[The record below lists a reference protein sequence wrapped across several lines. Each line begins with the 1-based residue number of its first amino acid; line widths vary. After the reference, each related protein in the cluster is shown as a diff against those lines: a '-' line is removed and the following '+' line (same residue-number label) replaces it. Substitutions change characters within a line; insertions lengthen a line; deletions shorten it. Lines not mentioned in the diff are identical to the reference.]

1 MIARASLEIAACRAS
16 VVFSGQVS
24 RIQRL
29 PSSNS
34 GMNSCPSDGSRQTVP
49 AIQCRKEQHGQPTV
63 PQADAERLQIAAA

>member
-16 VVFSGQVS
+16 VIFSGQVS

-34 GMNSCPSDGSRQTVP
+34 GMNSRPSDGSRHAVQANNAAKNSTVSQRCLKQTP
-49 AIQCRKEQHGQPTV
+49 SGFR
-63 PQADAERLQIAAA
+63 